1 MIISE
6 DMEQTYGQ
14 NPIPISDL
22 KKKKR
27 PNSQQIK
34 SKRELLQPDKGHL
47 WKILEINFIL
57 YGEKVKQPKCPIINM
72 IKIITV
78 DPCTRTF

>member
-22 KKKKR
+22 KKKKKR
-27 PNSQQIK
+27 PSSQQIK

-47 WKILEINFIL
+47 WKILNFIL

-78 DPCTRTF
+78 DHAL

>member
-1 MIISE
+1 MQRWL
-6 DMEQTYGQ
+6 DKGQKWYG
-14 NPIPISDL
+14 PIPISDL
-22 KKKKR
+22 KKKKKR
-27 PNSQQIK
+27 PSSQQIK

-47 WKILEINFIL
+47 WKILNFIL

-78 DPCTRTF
+78 DHAL

>member
-1 MIISE
+1 
-6 DMEQTYGQ
+6 MEQTYGQ
-14 NPIPISDL
+14 NPIPISYL